1 MTFYNKGLVPNKLIL
16 GKCGSLKESFESYNK
31 FVFPKKPV
39 KNENMKKLNK
49 FNKKQFI
56 IFDEV
61 IKKFFFTKWF
71 LMAYL
76 Y

>member
-1 MTFYNKGLVPNKLIL
+1 MTFYNKGLVPYKLRL

-31 FVFPKKPV
+31 FAFPKKPV

-61 IKKFFFTKWF
+61 IKNFFFTKWF